1 MNTLWTAI
9 SFIIIFTVIV
19 VSHEFGHYLIGRL
32 NGIGV
37 EEFTIGMGPA
47 IFKKKGKHTTFAI
60 RLFPIGGACIFKGMG
75 MSDES
80 DDETFEELNSR
91 LEELSGRLAQFDDTL
106 DADMSDDEL
115 AEAEITQAEI
125 AEEIKKIEAEIK
137 AVKKEIKEKAEEA
150 VNDIEV
156 YEDGYVMPI
165 KASEVREKYK
175 GEIEAAE
182 AVMDSD
188 ADMEVDGVVVATD
201 DYKAIA
207 FNEAPVWA
215 RISTVAAGPIF
226 NVILAFLFS
235 IFLCWFCGSDRAELV
250 DVMDGYPAQ
259 AAGLQAGDVITRIDN
274 QKIYL
279 WREIS
284 VCSMLNYGE
293 TFEIEYE
300 RDGQRHV
307 TTITPQFDEETNRY
321 YIGFIGGNIPVE
333 CKDLSVFK
341 YSLIEVRYWLITTY
355 RSLLFMFSG
364 HASVNDLSGPV
375 GIATV
380 IDDTIEETSQYGVF
394 TVILNLVN
402 ITVLLS
408 VNLGVFNVLPFPALD
423 GGRLVLLFIE
433 AVTGK
438 KVPADKEG
446 LFHFI
451 GFVLLMI
458 LMVVVLFNDFIRAFG
473 G

>member
-1 MNTLWTAI
+1 MNGLWTAI

-75 MSDES
+75 MSDDSEE
-80 DDETFEELNSR
+80 ETTDGLNDK
-91 LEELSGRLAQFDDTL
+91 LEEFLARSEN
-106 DADMSDDEL
+106 ADEVES
-115 AEAEITQAEI
+115 I
-125 AEEIKKIEAEIK
+125 EE
-137 AVKKEIKEKAEEA
+137 EKRA
-150 VNDIEV
+150 
-156 YEDGYVMPI
+156 
-165 KASEVREKYK
+165 REKYK
-175 GEIEAAE
+175 KDIESVE
-182 AVMDSD
+182 TVMDEGSD
-188 ADMEVDGVVVATD
+188 VEVADGVAIAAD
-201 DYKAIA
+201 NYKAIA

-274 QKIYL
+274 QKIYV

-300 RDGQRHV
+300 RDGQRYV
-307 TTITPQFDEETNRY
+307 TTITPQFDEATNRY
-321 YIGFIGGNIPVE
+321 YIGFIGGSIPVE

-364 HASVNDLSGPV
+364 HASVDDLSGPV

-408 VNLGVFNVLPFPALD
+408 VNLGVLNVLPFPALD
-423 GGRLVLLFIE
+423 GGRLVLLLVE

-438 KVPADKEG
+438 KVPPDKEG

-458 LMVVVLFNDFIRAFG
+458 LMAVVLFNDIFIAISG
-473 G
+473 